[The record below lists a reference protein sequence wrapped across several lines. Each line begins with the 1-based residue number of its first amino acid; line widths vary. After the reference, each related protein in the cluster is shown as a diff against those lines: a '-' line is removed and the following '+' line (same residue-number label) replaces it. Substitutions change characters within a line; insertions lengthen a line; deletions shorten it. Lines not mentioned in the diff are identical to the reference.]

1 MIYTAPHYYNRFSC
15 VASECADTCC
25 AGWKIMIDPGS
36 LKTYRQMK
44 GALGNRLHT
53 SINWKEGSFRQ
64 RRGRCAFL
72 NDRNL
77 CDLYTKAGPESL
89 CRTCRT
95 YPRHIEEFEGCREVS
110 LCMSCI
116 EAASLILG
124 CREKVSF
131 ITKED
136 GREENYGSFDFFLYT
151 KLMDAR
157 ALSLEI
163 LQNRS
168 LDCDSRISLC
178 LGLAHDLQGRIERDR
193 LFESD
198 KLFERCRRTV
208 LEGNRA
214 ERLKKGSE
222 PYCRWEK
229 GRYRFMKNLFKIFD
243 KMEVLNQD
251 WPVYLGEI
259 RQCLY
264 GDGPKAYRKQRQAFL
279 SSRWEGNCPCGKNSL
294 WCILYSPISAEGYIM
309 KTPMGR

>member
-1 MIYTAPHYYNRFSC
+1 M
-15 VASECADTCC
+15 
-25 AGWKIMIDPGS
+25 
-36 LKTYRQMK
+36 
-44 GALGNRLHT
+44 
-53 SINWKEGSFRQ
+53 
-64 RRGRCAFL
+64 
-72 NDRNL
+72 
-77 CDLYTKAGPESL
+77 YTKAGPESL